1 MIDARQR
8 VAALGRQN
16 ELLEVRR
23 HDHLSGARTP
33 RRCCYSSRLA
43 ASTRPRPARGHCWRI
58 APAEHHL
65 VDKIAH
71 IFAVSPVR
79 VSVCVRFLEK
89 TRYTHTHAGAAP
101 YPNQPRAEDCYVA
114 CGWLR
119 APSGTL
125 SRPSAV
131 HALSHVP
138 NLIWARSPRA
148 VTLLVPAP
156 SCASTSSALLPRGR
170 QDQQPGAL
178 QHLDLAAAPSAAG
191 ERERPNSALGRPAA
205 PHLAAPARR
214 PSPAH
219 PYSACPLPLGP
230 CSLVMSELSP
240 RIARRPSRRR
250 CAHHAPRTPRTCGRP

>member
-8 VAALGRQN
+8 VAAPGRQN

-79 VSVCVRFLEK
+79 VCVCVRFLEK
-89 TRYTHTHAGAAP
+89 TRYTHTHTRRCGAVPQPAP
-101 YPNQPRAEDCYVA
+101 RRRLLRRLRLAARAKWHLVSPIC
-114 CGWLR
+114 R
-119 APSGTL
+119 A
-125 SRPSAV
+125 R
-131 HALSHVP
+131 ALARLP
-138 NLIWARSPRA
+138 NLIWARSARA
-148 VTLLVPAP
+148 VTLLVPVP
-156 SCASTSSALLPRGR
+156 SCASTRSALLPRGR

-205 PHLAAPARR
+205 SHLA
-214 PSPAH
+214 
-219 PYSACPLPLGP
+219 
-230 CSLVMSELSP
+230 
-240 RIARRPSRRR
+240 
-250 CAHHAPRTPRTCGRP
+250 